1 MSAPSSKFGKR
12 VPHGVYAPLNTFYKS
27 NKDQDLDLDTF
38 KKHVQYVAGA
48 GVGIVALGSMGEAVQ
63 LEHAERNQVVE
74 AARSA
79 LDADPKLAKVPL
91 IVGTGASSTRET
103 IQLSKEA
110 AERGADFC
118 MVITPGYYAGAFSKE
133 ALKTYFLDVAEAS
146 PIPVIIYNC
155 KLLFHF
161 SKLTGRLTSL
171 LTFPDPGVTGGID
184 LDSDIIAEIA
194 NASDNIAGIKLT
206 CGSVGKLTRVTTLRD
221 DFAVLGGFVDF
232 LGPSM
237 LANAAGGITGTANIA
252 PKACLRLYTLTLSGL
267 KGSQSDLAEAIKLQS
282 IVSRADWALAKVG
295 ISGTKYALEQ
305 LRGYG
310 GKPRRP
316 LLEFKGDGDKLME
329 SLKEI
334 LEVEKRL

>member
-1 MSAPSSKFGKR
+1 MPAPSSKFGKH
-12 VPHGVYAPLNTFYKS
+12 VPHGVYAPLATFYKS
-27 NKDQDLDLDTF
+27 NKEQDLDLETF

-48 GVGIVALGSMGEAVQ
+48 GVGVVALGSTGEAVQ
-63 LEHAERNQVVE
+63 LQHAERNQVVE

-79 LDADPKLAKVPL
+79 LDADPKLAKIPL

-103 IQLSKEA
+103 IELSKEA

-155 KLLFHF
+155 KLPIH
-161 SKLTGRLTSL
+161 
-171 LTFPDPGVTGGID
+171 PGVTGGID
-184 LDSDIIAEIA
+184 LDSDTITEIA

-252 PKACLRLYTLTLSGL
+252 PKACLRLYTVTLSGL

-282 IVSRADWALAKVG
+282 IVSRADWALQKVG
-295 ISGTKYALEQ
+295 IAGTKYALEQ
-305 LRGYG
+305 LKGYG
-310 GKPRRP
+310 GEPRRP
-316 LLEFKGDGDKLME
+316 MLEFKGDGDKLME
-329 SLKEI
+329 SLQEI
-334 LEVEKRL
+334 LEVERGL